1 MYHRNSESFWCS
13 KLLTSVILL
22 TLNATFL
29 MALIYQVQITCY
41 LKNIFRLLR
50 NLSIAQKN
58 HTECLSGF
66 EQRTPCFD
74 GPSMYQLFVDD
85 FAQFLVGSTKLTEN
99 IEISMKSTPS
109 PLQTKD
115 IHTDF
120 SN

>member
-1 MYHRNSESFWCS
+1 MFKTIDFRDSVDTECDLLNGLDIPSPDHLLSLKHFPSFKKLIDCS
-13 KLLTSVILL
+13 KKSYRMFIW
-22 TLNATFL
+22 
-29 MALIYQVQITCY
+29 
-41 LKNIFRLLR
+41 
-50 NLSIAQKN
+50 
-58 HTECLSGF
+58 F

-74 GPSMYQLFVDD
+74 GPSMCQLFVDD

>member
-1 MYHRNSESFWCS
+1 MFKTIDFRDSVDTECDLLNGLDIPSPDHLLSLKHFPSF
-13 KLLTSVILL
+13 K
-22 TLNATFL
+22 
-29 MALIYQVQITCY
+29 
-41 LKNIFRLLR
+41 

-74 GPSMYQLFVDD
+74 GPSICQLFVDD